1 MYFLNN
7 VVSFV
12 NNYKKYENIVYNFQG
27 LVRLNNYEKFEDI
40 IHLYIFTFFV
50 LFLFAYRYPLIF
62 SCITQACYPL

>member
-12 NNYKKYENIVYNFQG
+12 NNYKKYENIVYDIQA

-40 IHLYIFTFFV
+40 IDLYIC
-50 LFLFAYRYPLIF
+50 LHFLFSLYLPNNIH
-62 SCITQACYPL
+62 